1 MFRCVFSTLH
11 AYFQLLKCYAKETYY
26 RHKRDLHAYFQLLK
40 CYAAIAITD
49 QVGETKLKTN
59 KHKMLVFSWHALTIA
74 LTDQKR
80 PTLCQKRPTLCQ
92 KRPTLC
98 RKRPTAIAITDQKR
112 PALCQKRPTL
122 CRKRPTLCRKRPTA
136 IAITDQKQIS
146 KVTDLAF
153 RICGPGYCLRTSQS
167 LTQILKKKSQS
178 LDTNS
183 PQSLDTNS
191 LFF

>member
-74 LTDQKR
+74 LTDQKI

-112 PALCQKRPTL
+112 PALCQ
-122 CRKRPTLCRKRPTA
+122 KRPTLCRKRPTA

>member
-74 LTDQKR
+74 LTDQKI

-92 KRPTLC
+92 
-98 RKRPTAIAITDQKR
+98 
-112 PALCQKRPTL
+112 
-122 CRKRPTLCRKRPTA
+122 KRPTLCRKRPTA